1 MDEISTLLHISDQ
14 DFNQQTPNQ
23 TMKRPLLHVS
33 QEVRATLAEVNQR
46 KVGFIRKIFGAWKLG
61 TIAELSEHGDEY
73 HMGISR
79 KIKRFHFEYDEI

>member
-1 MDEISTLLHISDQ
+1 MDEISTLLHISEQ

-23 TMKRPLLHVS
+23 TMKRPLLHVF

-46 KVGFIRKIFGAWKLG
+46 KVGFIRKLFGAW
-61 TIAELSEHGDEY
+61 GDEY